1 MMAAIGVSDDDRGS
15 LLELEH
21 LAQPRDVVCERAER
35 KLRRSDLEAVCLE
48 LFDDAAPAGP
58 VGPGAVDKND
68 VRSAVHFSPTP
79 FSSCGEASVVKQ
91 SADAHHTILRFENG
105 ALPPGY
111 ARREERMPTV
121 PVREFHGRDA
131 ELALVRGELDRL
143 SDGAEAVVVVE
154 GAAGMGKSRLLAE
167 VAAIAR
173 SLGIR
178 VGRSAADPSETVV
191 ELATLLAALFDGT
204 EPLLDPGELATL
216 HAQPEQRFWLLR
228 DLQQLLERAALE
240 SPLLISIDDAH
251 WADSGTIAALRTL
264 PMRLMGLP
272 IAWAIA
278 LRPPREAT
286 PLVFALEQLKQEGAR
301 TITLGPLDEDAVVH
315 LATDMLAA
323 QPDQSILK
331 QLADAD
337 GSPFLVVETLLGL
350 QEEERIRVVDGRA
363 ELIDGRLPRRVHE
376 KMRERLGRLSDEASD
391 AVTVAASLGRTFTFD
406 ELARTLGRPA
416 SDLLA
421 PVGELLEAN
430 LLIERDEKLA
440 FWHDITRE
448 AVRSSVPVTA
458 RRALDRQTAGVL
470 LEAGALP
477 VEVAVQ
483 LAASAEPGDEVAI
496 NTLLRAAKALV
507 TTDPETAAQFG
518 QRALEI
524 APAHHPQRGEIVSTT
539 AIALH
544 IAGNSDEAI
553 TFADRALRETLPTLQ
568 EAEVRLSIAGMFA
581 ISPEIRIGAGRLALN
596 LPALPE
602 TLRARHLACLFHNLV
617 TAGRIKESRDL
628 LDETRPAVASAD
640 DTRAWFTL
648 RVAESALEYTDDQ
661 FDLSLE
667 LITSAYRDGIFA
679 GDDQRLRLAHM
690 WHGELLSVADRY
702 EEVFAIAADG
712 LAAAQR
718 DQQGWAYQM
727 FETWHGRMLLR
738 TGRISEAAAVLEGR
752 FAHEDGTQA
761 AGVLDAAGV
770 VALGRLAIHT
780 GDTRQGRRLGNIARV
795 MREQGTPAVRR
806 HAGWLLAIFA
816 MAEGDAEAARRWLG
830 APILPRFPTD
840 IADEVLLARIALAT
854 EDDELA
860 RLALS
865 TSRRRAELNPGIR
878 SIAATAAH
886 IRGLLERN
894 QEDLQEAVTLFEGTP
909 RRLELAAAIE
919 DLGAELAATDR
930 DAAIDVLGRILAL
943 YTELGAAWDARRV
956 RKRLRELGVRRRLV
970 TAEPETNGWAAM
982 TAAEL
987 AVARLVADGLTNR
1000 EVAERL
1006 FVSPHTVSS
1015 HLRHVFLK
1023 LGINSRVELARLA
1036 RDYEMACR
1044 C

>member
-1 MMAAIGVSDDDRGS
+1 MS
-15 LLELEH
+15 
-21 LAQPRDVVCERAER
+21 
-35 KLRRSDLEAVCLE
+35 
-48 LFDDAAPAGP
+48 
-58 VGPGAVDKND
+58 
-68 VRSAVHFSPTP
+68 
-79 FSSCGEASVVKQ
+79 
-91 SADAHHTILRFENG
+91 
-105 ALPPGY
+105 
-111 ARREERMPTV
+111 TV
-121 PVREFHGRDA
+121 PAREFHGRDA
-131 ELALVRGELDRL
+131 ELALVRGELERL
-143 SDGAEAVVVVE
+143 ADGAEAVVVVE

-178 VGRSAADPSETVV
+178 VGTSAADPSETVV
-191 ELATLLAALFDGT
+191 ELAALLAALFDGA
-204 EPLLDPGELATL
+204 EPLLDPGGLSTL

-228 DLQQLLERAALE
+228 DLQQLLERAALD
-240 SPLLISIDDAH
+240 SPLLIAIDDAH
-251 WADSGTIAALRTL
+251 WADSGTVAAIRTL

-272 IAWAIA
+272 IAWVIA

-286 PLVFALEQLKQEGAR
+286 PLVQALEQLKREGAR
-301 TITLGPLDEDAVVH
+301 TIVLGPLDDDAVVQ

-323 QPDQSILK
+323 QPDESILK
-331 QLADAD
+331 QLAEAG

-363 ELIDGRLPRRVHE
+363 ELIDGQLPRRVHE

-406 ELARTLGRPA
+406 ELARTLGQPA

-430 LLIERDEKLA
+430 LLVERDEKLA

-448 AVRSSVPVTA
+448 AVRASVPVTA
-458 RRALDRQTAGVL
+458 RRALDRQAAGVL

-483 LAASAEPGDEVAI
+483 LAASAQPGDEVAI
-496 NTLLRAAKALV
+496 ATLLDAAETLV
-507 TTDPETAAQFG
+507 TTDPDTVAQFG

-524 APAHHPQRGEIVSTT
+524 APLHHPQRGEIVGTT

-544 IAGNSDEAI
+544 IAGNSEQAI
-553 TFADRALRETLPTLQ
+553 AFADRALRETLPALQ

-596 LPALPE
+596 LPDLPE

-617 TAGRIKESRDL
+617 TAGRLEEAR
-628 LDETRPAVASAD
+628 AVLEDARAAVGSAHD
-640 DTRAWFTL
+640 ARSSFTL
-648 RVAESALEYTDDQ
+648 RVAESALDYADDR
-661 FDLSLE
+661 FGPSLE

-690 WHGELLSVADRY
+690 WHGELLSAADRHD
-702 EEVFAIAADG
+702 EALAIAADG

-718 DQQGWAYQM
+718 DRQGWAYQM

-738 TGRISEAAAVLEGR
+738 TGRLSEALAVLEGR
-752 FAHEDGTQA
+752 FALEDGTRA
-761 AGVLDAAGV
+761 AAVLDAAGI

-780 GDTRQGRRLGNIARV
+780 GDPRQARRLADIAEV
-795 MREQGTPAVRR
+795 MLERGTPAVRR
-806 HAGWLLAIFA
+806 HARWLLALFA
-816 MAEGDAEAARRWLG
+816 MAEGDAEAARGWLRR
-830 APILPRFPTD
+830 APTEPDGRAILPRFPLD
-840 IADEVLLARIALAT
+840 IADEVLLARVALAT

-860 RLALS
+860 QLALS
-865 TSRRRAELNPGIR
+865 NSRRRAELNPGVA

-886 IRGLLERN
+886 VRGLLEPSHA
-894 QEDLQEAVTLFEGTP
+894 DLREAVDLFERTP
-909 RRLELAAAIE
+909 RRLELAAALE
-919 DLGAELAATDR
+919 DLGGERIATDR
-930 DAAIDVLGRILAL
+930 EAAIEVLGRSLAL
-943 YTELGAAWDARRV
+943 YTELGATWDARRV
-956 RKRLRELGVRRRLV
+956 RSRLRELGVRRRLV
-970 TAEPETNGWAAM
+970 TAEPETHGWAAL
-982 TAAEL
+982 TTSEL

-1000 EVAERL
+1000 EVADRL
-1006 FVSPHTVSS
+1006 FVSPHTVNS
-1015 HLRHVFLK
+1015 HLRHVFTK

-1036 RDYEMACR
+1036 RDYEMA
-1044 C
+1044 

>member
-1 MMAAIGVSDDDRGS
+1 
-15 LLELEH
+15 
-21 LAQPRDVVCERAER
+21 
-35 KLRRSDLEAVCLE
+35 
-48 LFDDAAPAGP
+48 
-58 VGPGAVDKND
+58 
-68 VRSAVHFSPTP
+68 
-79 FSSCGEASVVKQ
+79 
-91 SADAHHTILRFENG
+91 
-105 ALPPGY
+105 
-111 ARREERMPTV
+111 MPTV
-121 PVREFHGRDA
+121 PAREFQGRDA
-131 ELALVRGELDRL
+131 ELALIRNELERL
-143 SDGAEAVVVVE
+143 SDGTESVVVVD

-178 VGRSAADPSETVV
+178 VGSSAADPSEAVV
-191 ELATLLAALFDGT
+191 EVAALLTALFDGA
-204 EPLLDPGELATL
+204 EPLLDPGELSTL

-251 WADSGTIAALRTL
+251 WADSGTVAAIRML

-272 IAWAIA
+272 IAWVIA

-301 TITLGPLDEDAVVH
+301 TVTLGPLDDDAVVQ

-331 QLADAD
+331 QLAEAE

-363 ELIDGRLPRRVHE
+363 ELIDGRLPHRVHE

-406 ELARTLGRPA
+406 QLARTLGRPA
-416 SDLLA
+416 SELLA

-430 LLIERDEKLA
+430 LLVERDENLA
-440 FWHDITRE
+440 FWHDLTRE
-448 AVRSSVPVTA
+448 AVRASVPVTA
-458 RRALDRQTAGVL
+458 RRALDRQAAVVL

-483 LAASAEPGDEVAI
+483 LAASAEVGDEVAI
-496 NTLLRAAKALV
+496 ATLLDAAKALV
-507 TTDPETAAQFG
+507 TTDPGTAAQFG

-524 APAHHPQRGEIVSTT
+524 APAHHPQRGEIVGTT

-544 IAGNSDEAI
+544 ITGNSEQAI
-553 TFADRALRETLPTLQ
+553 AFADRALRETLPALQ

-596 LPALPE
+596 LPDLPK
-602 TLRARHLACLFHNLV
+602 TVRARHLACLFHNLV
-617 TAGRIKESRDL
+617 TAGR
-628 LDETRPAVASAD
+628 LDEARAVLEETRATVESAD
-640 DTRAWFTL
+640 DARATFTL
-648 RVAESALEYTDDQ
+648 RVAESALEYTDDR
-661 FDLSLE
+661 FGPSHE
-667 LITSAYRDGIFA
+667 LITAAYRDGIFA

-690 WHGELLSVADRY
+690 WHGELLSIADRY
-702 EEVFAIAADG
+702 EEALAIAADG

-752 FAHEDGTQA
+752 FALEDGTHA
-761 AGVLDAAGV
+761 AAVLDAAGI
-770 VALGRLAIHT
+770 VALGRLAIHI
-780 GDTRQGRRLGNIARV
+780 GDTRQARRLGDIAQV
-795 MREQGTPAVRR
+795 MLEEGTPAVRR

-816 MAEGDAEAARRWLG
+816 MAKGEAEAARRWLR
-830 APILPRFPTD
+830 APADPDGRAILPRFPLD
-840 IADEVLLARIALAT
+840 IADEVLLARVALAT
-854 EDDELA
+854 QDDALA
-860 RLALS
+860 QLALS
-865 TSRRRAELNPGIR
+865 TSRRRAELNPGIG

-886 IRGLLERN
+886 VRGLLERN
-894 QEDLQEAVTLFEGTP
+894 HADLREAVALFEGTP
-909 RRLELAAAIE
+909 RRLELAAALE
-919 DLGAELAATDR
+919 DLGAELTATDR
-930 DAAIDVLGRILAL
+930 DAAIDVLGRTLAL
-943 YTELGAAWDARRV
+943 YTELGATWDARRV
-956 RKRLRELGVRRRLV
+956 RSRLRGLGVRRRLV
-970 TAEPETNGWAAM
+970 TAEPETSGWAAM
-982 TAAEL
+982 TTSEL
-987 AVARLVADGLTNR
+987 TVAQLVAEGLTNR

-1006 FVSPHTVSS
+1006 FVSPHTVNS
-1015 HLRHVFLK
+1015 HLRHVFSK

-1036 RDYEMACR
+1036 RDYEMA
-1044 C
+1044 